1 MSRTSRCFAEIFLQL
16 GGPGTL
22 SSAAR
27 NLYQFHFADFSFSA
41 SAHIALRSLAKLSLM
56 LGLDFTET
64 NGGKLFPPGPQNSL
78 STLAVRLASHKLGR
92 NLAAQ
97 LAAIG

>member
-16 GGPGTL
+16 GRPGTL

-41 SAHIALRSLAKLSLM
+41 SAHIALRSLAKLSFM
-56 LGLDFTET
+56 LGFDLIDTLER
-64 NGGKLFPPGPQNSL
+64 KVLVPVPQDRL
-78 STLAVRLASHKLGR
+78 SMFAEPASHNLGR